1 MFKQLG
7 LILIPLF
14 AIFYYS
20 FASSELVIGGVL
32 IEKHDWAYNTKLNM
46 AELFE
51 SSDVNY
57 NISTNVLNDSNKT
70 QYSTKT
76 NNQVSTQIEN
86 QINNTINKSANEKF
100 KIFVIGD
107 SMAQGLEPH
116 FKKLS
121 KDYNCEIITKF
132 KIGSSTFYWSN
143 EGLIINDLIEQSPD
157 LVLIVLGSNEW
168 QGSSNPKLKRSAK
181 KLIDSITKNQFHY
194 IWIGPPV
201 KNAQKYNEMLEMVA
215 DSKNVFDYTDLN
227 VSRAKDNI
235 HPTSKGFL
243 IWSKQILDKLHKE
256 QRLEH
261 N

>member
-1 MFKQLG
+1 MFKQLS

-20 FASSELVIGGVL
+20 FASSELVVNNVL
-32 IEKHDWAYNTKLNM
+32 VEKHDWAYNTKINI
-46 AELFE
+46 AELFQSVDE
-51 SSDVNY
+51 NFTVST
-57 NISTNVLNDSNKT
+57 NISNDQNQT
-70 QYSTKT
+70 QISTKT
-76 NNQVSTQIEN
+76 NNQVSTQIEK
-86 QINNTINKSANEKF
+86 QIKTTKSPNEKF

-121 KDYNCEIITKF
+121 KEYNCEVITKF

-143 EGLIINDLIEQSPD
+143 EALIMDELASQSPD

-181 KLIDSITKNQFHY
+181 KLIENMTKNKFAY

-201 KNAQKYNEMLEMVA
+201 KNAQKYNEMLQMVA
-215 DSKNVFDYTDLN
+215 DSKNIFDYTDLN

-235 HPTSKGFL
+235 HPTPKGFL

>member
-1 MFKQLG
+1 MLKQLS

-14 AIFYYS
+14 TIFYYS
-20 FASSELVIGGVL
+20 FASQELVVNDVL
-32 IEKHDWAYNTKLNM
+32 IEKHDWAYNTKLNIV
-46 AELFE
+46 ELFK
-51 SSDVNY
+51 
-57 NISTNVLNDSNKT
+57 NIDENFTVSTNTLNDQNQT
-70 QYSTKT
+70 QISTKT
-76 NNQVSTQIEN
+76 NDQVSTQIEKH
-86 QINNTINKSANEKF
+86 ITKTSKSSNEKF

-116 FKKLS
+116 LKKLS

-143 EGLIINDLIEQSPD
+143 EELILDELVQESPD

-181 KLIDSITKNQFHY
+181 KLIDNITKNKFAY

-201 KNAQKYNEMLEMVA
+201 KNAQKYNEMLQAVA
-215 DSKNVFDYTDLN
+215 DSKNIFDYTDLN